1 VGFSKLAVHLFLYG
15 VDLMRGVFDL
25 MEQRVLDLWLTSP
38 GIDFRKAVDI
48 AGWFHCHFFSKAA
61 TVRCSR

>member
-48 AGWFHCHFFSKAA
+48 AGWFHCHFF
-61 TVRCSR
+61 

>member
-1 VGFSKLAVHLFLYG
+1 M
-15 VDLMRGVFDL
+15 DRMRGVLDL
-25 MEQRVLDLWLTSP
+25 MQQRVLDLRLTPP
-38 GIDFRKAVDI
+38 GIDFRKAVDV